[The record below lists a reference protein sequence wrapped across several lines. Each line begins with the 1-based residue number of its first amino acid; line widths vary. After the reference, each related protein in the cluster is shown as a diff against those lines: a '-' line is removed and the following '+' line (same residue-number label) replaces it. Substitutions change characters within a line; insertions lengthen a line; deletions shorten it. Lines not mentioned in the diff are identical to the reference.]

1 MANYEMFKKIV
12 EHNARRDGREYSD
25 QVIRSLFLWDHHDG
39 LLAECDRLSI
49 EQFTPH
55 QLATF
60 GFSAADNVTSSIIS
74 GDVKT
79 RRQIID
85 CYIASLWGLVEES
98 EK

>member
-1 MANYEMFKKIV
+1 MHPNYQMFKKIV
-12 EHNARRDGREYSD
+12 QHNDRRDYSD
-25 QVIRSLFLWDHHDG
+25 QVMRSLFLWDRHEG
-39 LLAECDRLSI
+39 LLAECDRLSV

-55 QLATF
+55 QLATY
-60 GFSAADNVTSSIIS
+60 GPSAADNVTSSIIA

-85 CYIASLWGLVEES
+85 CYIASLWGLVEEY